1 MHRSLLRQLKRTT
14 GVDSEADLAAL
25 IDALRPI
32 VEASDAPPA
41 AVRLVSG
48 LQDML
53 GRINSS
59 YEQFDRDLELRSRSL
74 ELSSD
79 ELSRA
84 NDRLRQDLSSRER
97 VLESLRDAASGMSSG
112 LRGDGSRTG
121 DQDLES
127 LARGIAELVH
137 ERESGRRELDNQKF
151 ALDQH
156 AVVSMTDTQGVIVYA
171 NDRFCE
177 LSGYAREELIGQNH
191 RIVNSGLHEPV
202 LFKEMWQTILQGR
215 VWHGELRNRRKD
227 GSYYWVAAT
236 IVPFLDESGK
246 PVKFIAIRTDVTAQK
261 ELEERIAASE
271 RRYRIVLES
280 LREGIFRTST
290 GRRWTYLNPAWH
302 EITGHDVAA
311 SLGQSAPGFVH
322 EDDRGAAARLFDPA
336 NAGPGD
342 EQELRLRTA
351 DGGYR
356 WVRLFVRAE
365 FDEHGRHSGFFGT
378 INDVTERRLALE
390 QLQEQL
396 HRTREL
402 IEAIPV
408 PVYLKDVDGRYMT
421 FNKAFETFFGV
432 TRDDLLGKKV
442 SDLFARRDDV
452 DFHMTRDA
460 ELLAS
465 GGSQTYDATVADGE
479 GRTRYTIYRKAALTR
494 QDGAITGLLGTIID
508 ISDRKETERALI
520 HAKLAA
526 ESASRAK
533 SEFLANMSHEIR
545 TPLNGIIG
553 MTDLVLDSQLDAEQL
568 EHLQIVKASADSLLT
583 IINDVLDF
591 SKIEAGKLLIEN
603 IPFDPAKAVSDTLKT
618 LALRAHQKGLEL
630 LSDIPADLP
639 RSLMGD
645 PGRMRQI
652 LVNLLGNAVK
662 FTEQGEI
669 EVALRVT
676 ERTMN
681 AVTLEV
687 SVRDTGIGV
696 SADKQ
701 QEIFQAFSQEDTST
715 TRRFGGT
722 GLGLSICNRLVE
734 LMGGKIWVESSAGC
748 GSTFKFTLPLQVD
761 TREAAAPA
769 VAGLRGRRILI
780 VDDNEVNRRVLCGM
794 LEKQGVVATAVADG
808 ASAIKLFE
816 TTAPADCVILDAQM
830 PDMDGFAVAE
840 RLLAMPA
847 CRGIPLLMLSSG
859 AMRGDAQR
867 CRELG
872 LAGYLS
878 KPVAADE
885 LFAAL
890 QRVLQD
896 AASSVPGNTA
906 ADLVTRHALRE
917 IGQGLHVLVVE
928 DHPVNQKLIV
938 SLLQRWGHSVDVAS
952 DGKAGMDRLF
962 AGSYDVVLM
971 DVQMPVMD
979 GLEATRQ
986 IRLRELAEQ
995 RLRARIVAM
1004 TANAMQGD
1012 REACIAAGMDDYLVK
1027 PIKAPELMAYLA
1039 GIQKLAHTSK

>member
-1 MHRSLLRQLKRTT
+1 MHRSLLRQLKKTT
-14 GVDSEADLAAL
+14 GVESEADLAAL

-41 AVRLVSG
+41 AARLING
-48 LQDML
+48 LQEVL

-79 ELSRA
+79 ELSQA
-84 NDRLRQDLSSRER
+84 NDRLRTDIASRER
-97 VLESLRDAASGMSSG
+97 VLESLRDAASGLSAG
-112 LRGDGSRTG
+112 LGNADGAVG
-121 DQDLES
+121 QDVES
-127 LARGIAELVH
+127 LARGIVELVH

-156 AVVSMTDTQGVIVYA
+156 AVVSITDTLGYIVYA
-171 NDRFCE
+171 NDHFCE
-177 LSGYAREELIGQNH
+177 LSGYNRDELIGQNH
-191 RIVNSGLHEPV
+191 RIVNSGLHEPGF
-202 LFKEMWQTILQGR
+202 FKEMWETILQGR

-227 GSYYWVAAT
+227 GTFYWVVTT
-236 IVPFLDESGK
+236 IVPFLDDSGK
-246 PVKFIAIRTDVTAQK
+246 PQQFIAIRTDVTAQK
-261 ELEERIAASE
+261 ELEERIVASE
-271 RRYRIVLES
+271 RRYRTVVES
-280 LREGIFRTST
+280 LREGIFRAST
-290 GRRWTYLNPAWH
+290 GRCWTYLNPAWR
-302 EITGHDVAA
+302 EITGHDTAA
-311 SLGQSAPGFVH
+311 SLGQSALTFVH
-322 EDDRGAAARLFDPA
+322 EDDHGAAARLFDPA

-365 FDEHGRHSGFFGT
+365 ADEHGHSTGFFGT

-390 QLQEQL
+390 QVQEQL

-408 PVYLKDVDGRYMT
+408 PVYLKDVEGRYIS

-432 TRDDLLGKKV
+432 DRNALLGKKV
-442 SDLFARRDDV
+442 SDLFASRDDV
-452 DFHMTRDA
+452 EFHMTRDA
-460 ELLAS
+460 ELLSS
-465 GGSQTYDATVADGE
+465 GGNQTYDANVIDGE
-479 GRTRYTIYRKAALTR
+479 GHTRYTIYRKAVLTR

-508 ISDRKETERALI
+508 ISDRKESERALI
-520 HAKLAA
+520 QAKLAA

-553 MTDLVLDSQLDAEQL
+553 MTDLVLDSELGAEQL

-591 SKIEAGKLLIEN
+591 SKIEAGKLLIES
-603 IPFDPAKAVSDTLKT
+603 IPFDVAKAVSETLKT

-630 LSDIPADLP
+630 LSDLPADLP
-639 RSLMGD
+639 RSLSGD
-645 PGRMRQI
+645 PGRLRQI
-652 LVNLLGNAVK
+652 LVNLIGNAIK
-662 FTEQGEI
+662 FTEQGEV
-669 EVALRVT
+669 EVALSVT
-676 ERTMN
+676 ERTVN
-681 AVTLEV
+681 AVVLEF

-696 SADKQ
+696 STGKQ
-701 QEIFQAFSQEDTST
+701 QEIFQAFSQGDTST

-722 GLGLSICNRLVE
+722 GLGLSICNRLVQ
-734 LMGGKIWVESSAGC
+734 LMGGKIWVESDPGR
-748 GSTFKFTLPLQVD
+748 GSTFRFTLPLQISNED
-761 TREAAAPA
+761 NA
-769 VAGLRGRRILI
+769 VQDAVGLAGRRILI

-794 LEKQGVVATAVADG
+794 LEKQGVVALAVADG
-808 ASAIKLFE
+808 ASAIRLFDSGKS
-816 TTAPADCVILDAQM
+816 ADCVILDAQM
-830 PDMDGFAVAE
+830 PDLDGFALAE

-859 AMRGDAQR
+859 TMRGDAQR

-890 QRVLQD
+890 QRVLH
-896 AASSVPGNTA
+896 AAGQASAGTA
-906 ADLVTRHALRE
+906 PAALVTRHTLRE
-917 IGQGLHVLVVE
+917 SGQGLHVLVVE

-938 SLLQRWGHSVDVAS
+938 SLLQRSGHTVDVSS
-952 DGKAGMDRLF
+952 DGEEGMARLF
-962 AGSYDVVLM
+962 AGCYDVVLM

-986 IRLRELAEQ
+986 IRLRESAEQ
-995 RLRARIVAM
+995 RPHARIVAM

-1012 REACIAAGMDDYLVK
+1012 REACLAAGMDDYLVK
-1027 PIKAPELMAYLA
+1027 PIKAPELLAYLA
-1039 GIQKLAHTSK
+1039 KFQK